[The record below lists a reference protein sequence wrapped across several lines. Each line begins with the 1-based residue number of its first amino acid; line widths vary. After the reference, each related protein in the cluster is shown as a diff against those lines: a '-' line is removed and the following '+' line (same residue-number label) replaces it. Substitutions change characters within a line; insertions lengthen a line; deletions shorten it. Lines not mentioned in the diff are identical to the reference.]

1 MNDKEQILHDNMCRI
16 EKHPTIPITTISVLR
31 EIWRD
36 QMESPYMPRAIAIHP
51 RLFPILEKDIKTWYN
66 LTFVPCPDKGIY
78 LFGLPV
84 IVAEWADNDH
94 PEILVS
100 SK

>member
-16 EKHPTIPITTISVLR
+16 EIHPTIPVTTISILR
-31 EIWRD
+31 EIWKAR
-36 QMESPYMPRAIAIHP
+36 MESPYMPRAIAIHP
-51 RLFPILEKDIKTWYN
+51 RLLSILKKDIEIWYGSD
-66 LTFVPCPDKGIY
+66 FVPCPDKGIY

-84 IVAEWADNDH
+84 IVAEWADKDH